1 MLKSTVEGF
10 KKVFFLQKENDDPLK
25 EKRKRSPE
33 AEFKEFKPRL
43 EGTVHLFG

>member
-10 KKVFFLQKENDDPLK
+10 KKVFFLQKENDAPLK

-33 AEFKEFKPRL
+33 AEFKPRL
-43 EGTVHLFG
+43 EGTVHVFG